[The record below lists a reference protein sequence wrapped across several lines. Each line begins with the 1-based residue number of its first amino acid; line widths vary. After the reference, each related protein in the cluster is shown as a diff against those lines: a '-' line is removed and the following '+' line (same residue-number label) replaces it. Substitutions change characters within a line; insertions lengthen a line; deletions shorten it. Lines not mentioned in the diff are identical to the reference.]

1 MPVKMSSAR
10 ALVIIL
16 LIAGILA
23 PRAAAQ
29 QPANSPIKLLGTVRT
44 ISGSTVVVAAD
55 SGTES
60 TVQIDGSTRIVRV
73 EPGQKDLKGATLL
86 QVNQLQPGD
95 RVRVRGT
102 PAQDGKAVL
111 ASSILVMKQSDL
123 AAKQE
128 RDREE
133 WQRHGTGGL
142 VTAVDPAGGLITIS
156 ATTFAGKK
164 TTIIR
169 VSKDTIIR
177 RYAADSVRFDDAKPA
192 TLDQIKVGDQLRA
205 RGTRN
210 PDGTEVVSDEVV
222 VGTFRNIAGTILAI
236 DPAANTINVMD
247 AITKKP
253 VLVKVS
259 GDSQLR
265 KMPPEMA
272 ERIALRLKGAMP
284 VNAGGGQEP
293 TPANAA
299 AGAPPLGAPGGQSGF
314 PHRNGGPPDFQQM
327 LFRLPQLSVSDLQ
340 KGDAV
345 MIVSTEGT
353 SSGEVTAITLLSGVE
368 PILAASPK
376 GGEGMVLSP
385 WTLGGGGGGEDSN

>member
-1 MPVKMSSAR
+1 MRSRTSA
-10 ALVIIL
+10 ACLSLFI
-16 LIAGILA
+16 
-23 PRAAAQ
+23 AAAIMLAACGVVAQ
-29 QPANSPIKLLGTVRT
+29 QTAPAKLVGTVKSVT
-44 ISGSTVVVAAD
+44 GSTILVASD
-55 SGTES
+55 SGAET
-60 TVQIDGSTRIVRV
+60 TVQVDASTRIVRV

-142 VTAVDPAGGLITIS
+142 VTAVDPAASTITIS

-164 TTIIR
+164 TTVIH
-169 VSKDTIIR
+169 VSKDTTIR

-205 RGTRN
+205 RGART
-210 PDGTEVVSDEVV
+210 PDGTELAADEVV
-222 VGTFRNIAGTILAI
+222 AGTFRNIAGTVLSA
-236 DPAANTINVMD
+236 DAPSNTITVMD
-247 AITKKP
+247 ATTKKP

-259 GDSQLR
+259 ADSQLR

-272 ERIALRLKGAMP
+272 QRIAMRLTGGMASNGAGSGP
-284 VNAGGGQEP
+284 AGAGTPGQGAPHWGASGTAGEFQHRNAG
-293 TPANAA
+293 A
-299 AGAPPLGAPGGQSGF
+299 
-314 PHRNGGPPDFQQM
+314 PDFQQM
-327 LFRLPQLSVSDLQ
+327 LSRLPQLGVADLQ
-340 KGDAV
+340 KGEAV
-345 MIVSTEGT
+345 MIVSTEG
-353 SSGEVTAITLLSGVE
+353 SSPGTVTAITLLSGVE
-368 PILAASPK
+368 PILAAAPK

-385 WTLGGGGGGEDSN
+385 WSLSGASAAEDSN